1 VLSLDEGQ
9 WGNGQDARSGGTVSK
24 TGSNSALGWARINA
38 LMNMDVREVYEIT
51 TRSGRKIRTTA
62 EHPYLKLG

>member
-1 VLSLDEGQ
+1 
-9 WGNGQDARSGGTVSK
+9 
-24 TGSNSALGWARINA
+24 
-38 LMNMDVREVYEIT
+38 MNMDVREVYEIT